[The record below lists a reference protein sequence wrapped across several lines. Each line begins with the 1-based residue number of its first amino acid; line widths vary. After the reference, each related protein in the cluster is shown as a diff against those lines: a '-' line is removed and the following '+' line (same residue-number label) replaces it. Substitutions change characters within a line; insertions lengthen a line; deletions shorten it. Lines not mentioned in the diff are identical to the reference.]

1 VIYAL
6 TDAGR
11 RFLAGPAEGDA
22 AGFIEPAAPAP
33 AWQEK
38 LERLIAQHGRAA
50 VIAAIVEGKPLEP
63 VRIQCG
69 NTLCGSMRPVMPEPP
84 PGHKVSGSGSLFG
97 GRKAWVAYKL
107 LDGSEVEPWEGSQNR
122 R

>member
-1 VIYAL
+1 MIYAL

-11 RFLAGPAEGDA
+11 RFLAGSAEGDT

-33 AWQEK
+33 AWEEK

-50 VIAAIVEGKPLEP
+50 VIAAIVDGRPLPET

-69 NTLCGSMRPVMPEPP
+69 NTLCGSMRPPP
-84 PGHKVSGSGSLFG
+84 PENRLA

-107 LDGSEVEPWEGSQNR
+107 LDGSELEPWEGSQ
-122 R
+122 

>member
-1 VIYAL
+1 MIYAL

-11 RFLAGPAEGDA
+11 RFLAGSAEGDT

-33 AWQEK
+33 AWEEK

-50 VIAAIVEGKPLEP
+50 VIAAIVDGRPLPET

-69 NTLCGSMRPVMPEPP
+69 NTLCGSMRPPP
-84 PGHKVSGSGSLFG
+84 Q
-97 GRKAWVAYKL
+97 AWVAYKL
-107 LDGSEVEPWEGSQNR
+107 LDGSELEPWEGSQ
-122 R
+122 